1 MKINYVSIIYSTN
14 YLHCDNIP
22 SRFNRMP
29 LLFEIGV
36 PSSTRKGRLI
46 LT

>member
-14 YLHCDNIP
+14 YLHCNIP
-22 SRFNRMP
+22 SRLNRMP
-29 LLFEIGV
+29 LLFEICV
-36 PSSTRKGRLI
+36 PASTRKGRLI